1 MIRVLIADDHA
12 IVREGLKQILLET
25 SDIVIID
32 EAGDGPETLDK
43 AFNNDYDIVLLDIT
57 MPSGSGLDVLKQLK
71 SEKPKLPVLILTIH
85 PEERYAVRVLRA
97 GASGYITKN
106 SPPNELIAAVR
117 KVSQGGI
124 YVSPILAEKLAFEL
138 KTDTNKPLHE
148 LLSDREYQVMC
159 MIASGKTVKEI
170 AEELLLSIKTISTYR
185 EHILR
190 KMNMKNNV
198 EITHYAIENGL
209 ID

>member
-12 IVREGLKQILLET
+12 IVREGLKQILQEA
-25 SDIVIID
+25 SDIVISD
-32 EAGDGPETLDK
+32 EAGDGPEALSK
-43 AFNNDYDIVLLDIT
+43 AFNNDYDVVLLDIT

-106 SPPNELIAAVR
+106 SPPDELIAAVR
-117 KVSQGGI
+117 KVSGGGI
-124 YVSPILAEKLAFEL
+124 YVSPALAEKLAFEL
-138 KTDTNKPLHE
+138 KTNTNKPLHE
-148 LLSDREYQVMC
+148 MLSDREYQVMH

-185 EHILR
+185 EHVLT

-198 EITHYAIENGL
+198 EITHYAIEHGL

>member
-25 SDIVIID
+25 SDIVITD
-32 EAGDGPETLDK
+32 EAGDGPETLSK
-43 AFNNDYDIVLLDIT
+43 AFNNDYDVVLLDIT

-124 YVSPILAEKLAFEL
+124 YVSPALAEKLAFEL

-148 LLSDREYQVMC
+148 MLSDREYQVMC
-159 MIASGKTVKEI
+159 MLASGKTVKEI
-170 AEELLLSIKTISTYR
+170 AEELLLSIKTIGTYR
-185 EHILR
+185 EHIFR

-198 EITHYAIENGL
+198 EITHYAIEYGL